1 MKRKKRLLIGNSD
14 RFYNF
19 SLISES
25 LFNDVDKI
33 TFRNVNKYRKEM
45 SNIDNKNKKN
55 DPLGLYKKT
64 SKNYWLYSDS
74 GASLGMIK
82 DLLHYGNRLTYI
94 TDKEISNSLINLL
107 AVAKHREVV
116 YLYNSITE
124 DMVDNIIEAHKAC
137 TTSAYIELDP
147 LDNPEKILFNL
158 YRLRTNLDNL
168 YIRFKKLSDE
178 EYNNLSQS
186 DKTKFSK
193 INNYWEYT
201 PENKFK
207 RFKAIKTSLS
217 IWGINIKIILG
228 ADIYDLEKL
237 AINDKKKVKTPKR
250 VDNKKEG

>member
-33 TFRNVNKYRKEM
+33 TFRNINKYRKEM

-64 SKNYWLYSDS
+64 GKNYWLYSDS
-74 GASLGMIK
+74 GASLEMIK

-94 TDKEISNSLINLL
+94 TDKEISKSLINLL

-124 DMVDNIIEAHKAC
+124 NMVDNIIEAHKAC

-178 EYNNLSQS
+178 EYSNLSES

-193 INNYWEYT
+193 INNNWEYT

-250 VDNKKEG
+250 VDMKKEG